1 VKRIKNMGL
10 VAIAVLAVTA
20 SVGAATASASGF
32 VADKYNA
39 VVNAPG
45 SSETFIVEGG
55 GMKIACNTPSLAG
68 ELKGPAATLTPFVGA
83 ATCLKGAKP
92 LNMSG
97 CGFTFHPGAEVSG
110 IQYGGTFDIGPAGCG
125 SISIEYLKGC
135 ILSLSPK
142 TGLSATYI
150 NSGTGNAAKVSVNA
164 KAEGLTETLSGAAGC
179 SHGTGEAGKITTS
192 WELKATNAGAQT
204 GLHVSSGTYG
214 IYLAGESSAEKAK
227 QPRLEAEKYPALIS
241 AAQSSANLPSWNMGT
256 STVACQEAQFN
267 TEASAATAELSVA
280 ASYGKCATAGI
291 YGVKVRMNGCH
302 FVYHILNLGPPYAGS
317 VDIAC
322 TKEGEAI
329 EVRAYG
335 SVTKEAEDKPI
346 CVDAIGPQTTS
357 SGVAFENVGSGA
369 GRVVSVN
376 TGLTGLKHTY
386 TRFSAILC
394 PPGTG
399 SSTDDKY
406 SSGMVLHGGSF

>member
-1 VKRIKNMGL
+1 MKRIKNIGL
-10 VAIAVLAVTA
+10 VAIAALAVTA

-45 SSETFIVEGG
+45 SSETFIVQGG
-55 GMKIACNTPSLAG
+55 GMQIACNTPSLAG
-68 ELKGPAATLTPFVGA
+68 ELKGPAATLTPVVGA
-83 ATCLKGAKP
+83 ATCLKGTKP

-97 CGFTFHPGAEVSG
+97 CGFTFHPGTEVSG
-110 IQYGGTFDIGPAGCG
+110 TQYGGTFDIGPAGCG
-125 SISIEYLKGC
+125 PISIEYLKGC

-150 NSGTGNAAKVSVNA
+150 NSGTGNAAKVSVSA
-164 KAEGLTETLSGAAGC
+164 KAEGLTETLSGTSGC

-192 WELKATNAGAQT
+192 WELKATNGGIQT
-204 GLHVSSGTYG
+204 GLHVSNATFGV
-214 IYLAGESSAEKAK
+214 YLAGEKSAETAK
-227 QPRLEAEKYPALIS
+227 QPRLEAEKYPAILS
-241 AAQSSANLPSWNMGT
+241 ASQSSTSLPTWSFGT
-256 STVACQEAQFN
+256 VDVVCQEAQFGA
-267 TEASAATAELSVA
+267 EVLGATAELSV
-280 ASYGKCATAGI
+280 GATYKNCGAPGLKLI
-291 YGVKVRMNGCH
+291 QVRMNGCH
-302 FVYHILNLGPPYAGS
+302 FLYHILNIGPPFAGS
-317 VDIAC
+317 ADVAC
-322 TKEGEAI
+322 AKEGEAI
-329 EVRAYG
+329 EVRAYTNA
-335 SVTKEAEDKPI
+335 TKEAEDHPV

-357 SGVAFENVGSGA
+357 SGVGLENVGSGA

-386 TRFSAILC
+386 TRFSAIVC
-394 PPGTG
+394 PPSTG